1 MGVDVVL
8 KQVSQPGTS
17 PKRRRLTQ
25 VDVVPDGDDVFA
37 LICARSKLPMLSR
50 VDPYGDL
57 ILTAAEMPQ
66 FIAEVTE
73 ELGLAGAPSELE
85 FLASA
90 RRLAEQCASEPST
103 ELHLEG
109 D

>member
-17 PKRRRLTQ
+17 SKRRRLTQ
-25 VDVVPDGDDVFA
+25 LDVVADADDVFA
-37 LICARSKLPMLSR
+37 RICERSKLPMLGR

-57 ILTAAEMPQ
+57 ILTALEMPQ
-66 FIAEVTE
+66 FLDEVETE
-73 ELGLAGAPSELE
+73 
-85 FLASA
+85 
-90 RRLAEQCASEPST
+90 RRLATGDQERSLLAAVHHLGERCSTQTRT

>member
-8 KQVSQPGTS
+8 KQVSRPGTS
-17 PKRRRLTQ
+17 SKRRRLTQ
-25 VDVVPDGDDVFA
+25 LDIVPDTDDVFA
-37 LICARSKLPMLSR
+37 RICERSKLPMLSR

-66 FIAEVTE
+66 LLEEVETE
-73 ELGLAGAPSELE
+73 RKLTTDDQERVLLAAVHHLGERCST
-85 FLASA
+85 
-90 RRLAEQCASEPST
+90 EPYT
-103 ELHLEG
+103 ELHLQG